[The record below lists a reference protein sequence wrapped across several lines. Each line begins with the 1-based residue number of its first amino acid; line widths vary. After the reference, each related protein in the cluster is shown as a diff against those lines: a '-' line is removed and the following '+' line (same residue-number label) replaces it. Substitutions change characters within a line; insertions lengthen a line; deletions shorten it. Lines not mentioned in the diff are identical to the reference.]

1 MVQNIINLLKLRE
14 TCFNKNSFKL
24 RCKQCNSYLNYDI
37 QFKNYVKNITI
48 DGDDKFVV
56 ESTKKIIPNFLINND
71 IYVNNKT
78 DIFNGFKIVG
88 EFLDKSILKPNNI
101 NYPLSRTELGNL
113 IKST

>member
-1 MVQNIINLLKLRE
+1 LIDDKTWLA
-14 TCFNKNSFKL
+14 SFIFWE
-24 RCKQCNSYLNYDI
+24 LNFYKCIGYDI
-37 QFKNYVKNITI
+37 EFKNYVKNIKV
-48 DGDDKFVV
+48 DGDDKFMV

-71 IYVNNKT
+71 IYTNNIN

-101 NYPLSRTELGNL
+101 SYPLSRIELGNL